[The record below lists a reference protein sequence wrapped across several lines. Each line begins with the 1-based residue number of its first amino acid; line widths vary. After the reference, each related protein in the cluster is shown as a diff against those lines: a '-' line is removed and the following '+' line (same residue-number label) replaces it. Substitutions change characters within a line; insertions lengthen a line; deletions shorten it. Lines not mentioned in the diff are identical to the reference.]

1 MSMNILVKNPRS
13 MPFSAVGRHT
23 HNLAPTWQIYS
34 SPSANLRNQHQHIYI
49 YIYIYIYIFQLSF
62 LKQRGSQEDYRKL
75 KLAPQLA
82 DHMGII
88 PDGQNQKAQLKL
100 GIAIQRTFLVG

>member
-1 MSMNILVKNPRS
+1 M
-13 MPFSAVGRHT
+13 
-23 HNLAPTWQIYS
+23 
-34 SPSANLRNQHQHIYI
+34 ANLHITLSKFKESASA

-82 DHMGII
+82 DHMGIT